1 MTLYV
6 FVPDNAGPS
15 TCVDDCAAA
24 WPALGGPVTA
34 GEGAD
39 EAMLGTAARPDDGS
53 EQATYNGWP
62 LYYFAQDAAPG
73 DTTGQGLG
81 ENWWVVDPTT
91 GEAISG

>member
-1 MTLYV
+1 M
-6 FVPDNAGPS
+6 AGP
-15 TCVDDCAAA
+15 A
-24 WPALGGPVTA
+24 TA

-73 DTTGQGLG
+73 DTNGQGIG
-81 ENWWVVDPTT
+81 ENWWVVDPAT
-91 GEAISG
+91 GEAISS